1 MKSECDR
8 VTEAAESGD
17 VRAVE
22 AYLDR
27 GGNIEAKDTR
37 IGAVSHPYTI
47 YSLGISMAMFCIT
60 WGTVC
65 KRYGVRRYDV
75 I

>member
-17 VRAVE
+17 VRAVQ

-27 GGNIEAKDTR
+27 GGDIEAKDSR
-37 IGAVSHPYTI
+37 IGTVSHPYKI
-47 YSLGISMAMFCIT
+47 YSLGITMAMFCIT
-60 WGTVC
+60 
-65 KRYGVRRYDV
+65 
-75 I
+75 

>member
-37 IGAVSHPYTI
+37 IGAVSHPYKYI
-47 YSLGISMAMFCIT
+47 VLVLVWPCFASPGALFARDMAY
-60 WGTVC
+60 
-65 KRYGVRRYDV
+65 RDV
-75 I
+75 M